1 MHGSCVCE
9 ARSLVCD
16 VPPMKG
22 SVNLSGP
29 SPGTA
34 PVDGAGVCI
43 RCSLRCVLSP
53 LVFIR
58 TARVFKG
65 PRMLNRMLVCFQA
78 STSSL
83 STHQFRPISEP
94 AKQRN
99 GPTSV
104 SGKNFYKIRR
114 PLTERPLPASR
125 NNLSPFPSLKHRY
138 ATHFTDTRCYRQSPH
153 LLPARTHSHWTPCSC
168 FLTKDGPLAV
178 NARLS
183 RSNYHVLNCAEC
195 TTAATALKSD
205 MAVSSSEPRTH
216 DEPNRL

>member
-1 MHGSCVCE
+1 VLTSWSVNVDTHQHTLWTLARPHDSPCNRGTSISRWPCKGTQAPSSCCCEGDCGPVAGKLMHGSCVCE

-22 SVNLSGP
+22 SVNP
-29 SPGTA
+29 
-34 PVDGAGVCI
+34 
-43 RCSLRCVLSP
+43 
-53 LVFIR
+53 
-58 TARVFKG
+58 
-65 PRMLNRMLVCFQA
+65 
-78 STSSL
+78 
-83 STHQFRPISEP
+83 
-94 AKQRN
+94 
-99 GPTSV
+99 
-104 SGKNFYKIRR
+104 RR
-114 PLTERPLPASR
+114 PLTERPLPASSTASR

-153 LLPARTHSHWTPCSC
+153 LLPARTHSHEAPCSC

-195 TTAATALKSD
+195 TTAAAALKSD

>member
-1 MHGSCVCE
+1 
-9 ARSLVCD
+9 
-16 VPPMKG
+16 
-22 SVNLSGP
+22 
-29 SPGTA
+29 
-34 PVDGAGVCI
+34 
-43 RCSLRCVLSP
+43 
-53 LVFIR
+53 
-58 TARVFKG
+58 
-65 PRMLNRMLVCFQA
+65 MLNRMLVCFQA

-83 STHQFRPISEP
+83 STHQFRPNPRSNVTMNVTVRLP
-94 AKQRN
+94 
-99 GPTSV
+99 SV

-195 TTAATALKSD
+195 TTAAAALKFD